1 VIAILTR
8 ALIRNFR
15 GDSGTAESGVMIDR
29 LGSILFVAA
38 IAFLAFVGGAMAVL
52 GEAFPHRYLRDAYLA
67 GEALIAQREETSDPY
82 VTDQWR
88 KARDGEKGVTIND
101 PSRASKG
108 YTLYT
113 SAGEAAAHL
122 IDMDGRVVHEW
133 RRPYSDVW
141 NEQSAVKKPQPDD
154 MILLDKARLLPNG
167 DLLAIYAAA
176 GDTPWGYGMVKMDRD
191 SKVIWSYLAHTHHD
205 FDIAPDG
212 RILALT
218 NAFTSDDIDGLG
230 KVDKP
235 FLEDFVVMLSPD
247 GQELKKVSL
256 TRALARS
263 SYKLLRLAIPSYALG
278 DPLHT
283 NSVQYITA
291 EQAKNFPFAKEGD
304 LLLSF
309 RDISAVAVFSQES
322 GEISWAMRGP
332 WLWQHDASLLN
343 NGHITLFDNLGGFR
357 ESNSARVL
365 EVDPKSGAIAWSYQG
380 DDKHPFHS
388 PLRSSA
394 EVLPNDNVLITE
406 SDGGRLFEVTRDGK
420 IVWNFVNPT
429 RGGANNDMIAIAT
442 WGQRIDPD
450 SLNPD
455 VRALFE
461 TRKEASK

>member
-1 VIAILTR
+1 
-8 ALIRNFR
+8 
-15 GDSGTAESGVMIDR
+15 MIDR
-29 LGSILFVAA
+29 LAAILFVAA
-38 IAFLAFVGGAMAVL
+38 IAFLAFIGGAMAVL

-67 GEALIAQREETSDPY
+67 GEALIAQREETANPY

-88 KARDGEKGVTIND
+88 KARDAAKGVTIND
-101 PSRASKG
+101 TKHTSPG

-113 SAGEAAAHL
+113 SAGDAAAHL
-122 IDMDGRVVHEW
+122 VDMDGRVVHEW
-133 RRPYSDVW
+133 RRPYSEVW
-141 NEQSAVKKPQPDD
+141 NEQAAVKKPQPDTL
-154 MILLDKARLLPNG
+154 ILMDKARLLPNG

-176 GDTPWGYGMVKMDRD
+176 GDTPWGYGMVKMDRE
-191 SKVIWSYLAHTHHD
+191 SNVIWSYLAHTHHD

-212 RILALT
+212 RILVLT
-218 NAFTSDDIDGLG
+218 NEFTSDDIDGLG

-235 FLEDFVVMLSPD
+235 FLEDFVVILSPD

-263 SYKLLRLAIPSYALG
+263 PYKLLRLAIPNYALG

-291 EQAKNFPFAKEGD
+291 EQARNFPYAKEGD

-309 RDISAVAVFSQES
+309 RDMSAVAVLSPES

-332 WLWQHDASLLN
+332 WLWQHDASLLPS
-343 NGHITLFDNLGGFR
+343 GRIMLFDNLGGFR
-357 ESNSARVL
+357 DNNSARVL
-365 EVDPKSGAIAWSYQG
+365 EVDPTSAAITWSYQG

-394 EVLPNDNVLITE
+394 EVLPNGNVLITE
-406 SDGGRLFEVTRDGK
+406 SDGGRMFEVTRAGE

-442 WGQRIDPD
+442 WGQRIDPQ
-450 SLNPD
+450 SLDPD
-455 VRALFE
+455 VRAQFE